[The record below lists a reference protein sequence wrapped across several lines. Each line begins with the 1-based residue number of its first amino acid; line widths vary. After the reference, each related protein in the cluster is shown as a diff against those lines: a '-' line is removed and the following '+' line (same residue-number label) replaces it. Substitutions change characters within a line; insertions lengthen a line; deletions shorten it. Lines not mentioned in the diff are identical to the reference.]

1 LLSIIVQLLI
11 DGLLMGC
18 IYSLNA
24 VGLSLIFGVVGLINF
39 AYSDFMMI
47 AMYSCFWLY
56 ILVGLDPLFSLPI
69 AMILCM
75 VLGFITY
82 KFIIKRVLKA
92 PTLAQT
98 LSTFALGIILK
109 NLAVF
114 FFKQDYRLIND
125 PIVSGQTY
133 ISNLA
138 LSNAKVFAAVLSIV
152 ATVALMLFLNK
163 TKTGLAL
170 RATAINKQAASLMGI
185 NADRMYLMAYILG
198 SACVGI
204 AGAALSNFYYVYPY
218 IATTFSTI
226 TFATIA
232 LGGFGSLEGAL
243 IAGLIIGVV
252 ESFAGFFID
261 SSLKYAVV
269 FAIYFLVIVIRPKG
283 LKGW

>member
-1 LLSIIVQLLI
+1 
-11 DGLLMGC
+11 MGC

-47 AMYSCFWLY
+47 AMYSCFWMY

-69 AMILCM
+69 AMLICVL
-75 VLGFITY
+75 LGFITY

-125 PIVSGQTY
+125 PIISGQTY
-133 ISNLA
+133 IGTLS
-138 LSNAKVFAAVLSIV
+138 LSNAKVFAAILSII

-170 RATAINKQAASLMGI
+170 RATAISKQAASLMGI

-252 ESFAGFFID
+252 ESLSGFFID

-269 FAIYFLVIVIRPKG
+269 FSIYFLVIVIRPKG

>member
-1 LLSIIVQLLI
+1 MLSIILQLLI

-47 AMYSCFWLY
+47 AMYSCFWMY

-69 AMILCM
+69 AMLICVL
-75 VLGFITY
+75 LGFITY

-125 PIVSGQTY
+125 PIISGQTY
-133 ISNLA
+133 IGTLS
-138 LSNAKVFAAVLSIV
+138 LSNAKVFAAILSII

-170 RATAINKQAASLMGI
+170 RATAISKQAASLMGI

-252 ESFAGFFID
+252 ESLSGFFID

-269 FAIYFLVIVIRPKG
+269 FSIYFLVIVIRPKG